1 MKMKKIVIWAL
12 RILAVVVV
20 IALSVR
26 LSPLDQ
32 QTSNSFDP
40 TQAIA
45 HFWDN
50 ELPQLLQGDRVVD
63 ADLFRAELKNNR
75 KLLVDRYGSTLGI
88 GAPYSMLLGGEFE
101 VVAVGEELS
110 HIRTAQGAEFDL
122 RTNYIF
128 SNTAREAT
136 AAFSIDDYENT
147 MDFNLVSSEL
157 NRRIIEQVVAP
168 QRDALTVGARL
179 QVVGAIDLPQEG
191 LPKGRFELIPLTLN
205 LY

>member
-1 MKMKKIVIWAL
+1 MKKIVTWTL
-12 RILAVVVV
+12 RILAVVAVV
-20 IALSVR
+20 ALSIQ
-26 LSPLDQ
+26 LEPLDQ
-32 QTSNSFDP
+32 RASETFDP
-40 TQAIA
+40 TQDIEA
-45 HFWDN
+45 FWND
-50 ELPQLLQGDRVVD
+50 ELPELLQGYRVVD

-101 VVAVGEELS
+101 VVAVGEELT

-128 SNTAREAT
+128 GNTVREAT

-157 NRRIIEQVVAP
+157 NRRIIEQVIAP
-168 QRDALTVGARL
+168 QRDQLAVGVRL

-205 LY
+205 LR

>member
-1 MKMKKIVIWAL
+1 MKKIVTWTL
-12 RILAVVVV
+12 RILAVVAVV
-20 IALSVR
+20 ALSIQ
-26 LSPLDQ
+26 LEPLDQ
-32 QTSNSFDP
+32 RASETFDP
-40 TQAIA
+40 TQDIEA
-45 HFWDN
+45 FWND
-50 ELPQLLQGDRVVD
+50 ELPELVQGYRVVD

-101 VVAVGEELS
+101 VVAVGEELT

-128 SNTAREAT
+128 GNTVREAT

-157 NRRIIEQVVAP
+157 NRRIIEQVIAP
-168 QRDALTVGARL
+168 QRDQLAVGVRL

-205 LY
+205 LR

>member
-1 MKMKKIVIWAL
+1 MKKIVTWTL
-12 RILAVVVV
+12 RILAVVAVV
-20 IALSVR
+20 ALSIQ
-26 LSPLDQ
+26 LEPLDQ
-32 QTSNSFDP
+32 RASETFDP
-40 TQAIA
+40 NQDIEA
-45 HFWDN
+45 FWND
-50 ELPQLLQGDRVVD
+50 ELPELLQGYRVVD
-63 ADLFRAELKNNR
+63 ADLFCAELKNNR

-101 VVAVGEELS
+101 VVAVGEELT

-128 SNTAREAT
+128 GNTVREAT

-157 NRRIIEQVVAP
+157 NRRIIEQVIAP
-168 QRDALTVGARL
+168 QRDQLAVGVRL

-205 LY
+205 LR

>member
-101 VVAVGEELS
+101 VVAVGEELT

-128 SNTAREAT
+128 GNTAREAT
-136 AAFSIDDYENT
+136 AAF
-147 MDFNLVSSEL
+147 NLISSEL

>member
-1 MKMKKIVIWAL
+1 MKKIVTWTL
-12 RILAVVVV
+12 RILAVVAVV
-20 IALSVR
+20 ALSIQ
-26 LSPLDQ
+26 LEPLDQ
-32 QTSNSFDP
+32 RASETFDP
-40 TQAIA
+40 TQDIEA
-45 HFWDN
+45 FWSD
-50 ELPQLLQGDRVVD
+50 ELPELLQGYRVVD

-75 KLLVDRYGSTLGI
+75 KLLVDRYGSTIGI

-101 VVAVGEELS
+101 VMAVGEELT

-128 SNTAREAT
+128 GNTVREAT

-157 NRRIIEQVVAP
+157 NRRIIEQVIAP
-168 QRDALTVGARL
+168 QRDQLAVGVRL

-205 LY
+205 LR

>member
-1 MKMKKIVIWAL
+1 MKKIVTWTL
-12 RILAVVVV
+12 RILAVVAVV
-20 IALSVR
+20 ALSIQ
-26 LSPLDQ
+26 LEPLDQ
-32 QTSNSFDP
+32 RASETFDP
-40 TQAIA
+40 TQDIEA
-45 HFWDN
+45 FWSD
-50 ELPQLLQGDRVVD
+50 ELPELLQGYRVVD

-101 VVAVGEELS
+101 VVAVGEELT

-128 SNTAREAT
+128 GNTVREAT

-157 NRRIIEQVVAP
+157 NRRIIEQVIAP
-168 QRDALTVGARL
+168 QRDQLAVGVRL

-205 LY
+205 LR